1 MRSSC
6 PFPLPMLNCFLQS
19 NFKITHSAG
28 LPPLLLEDY
37 STVLGCISHHQEVF
51 PDTYLELSFLSF
63 CSIIHSYTP
72 FDHSKQY
79 TSLLQNR
86 HPSKS
91 TYYSIKKKK
100 KKISQ
105 VSQLSPPPHT
115 ILQHDISDY
124 LFSLLLHKEGTVPL
138 HSSSVPC
145 TDENSSNFFPVWLQS
160 LFLLYSGD
168 REVSHIYVGARKS
181 LWPISLLLHVVLL
194 LEDIFICVAQAQH
207 RLQKLLQLE
216 WDKVFLF

>member
-51 PDTYLELSFLSF
+51 PDSYLEFSFLSF

-100 KKISQ
+100 KISQ
-105 VSQLSPPPHT
+105 VSQLSPSPHT

-124 LFSLLLHKEGTVPL
+124 LFPLFLHKEG
-138 HSSSVPC
+138 
-145 TDENSSNFFPVWLQS
+145 NYSSNFFPVWLQS

-194 LEDIFICVAQAQH
+194 LEDIFVCVAQAQH
-207 RLQKLLQLE
+207 KLQQLLQLE
-216 WDKVFLF
+216 WDEVFLF